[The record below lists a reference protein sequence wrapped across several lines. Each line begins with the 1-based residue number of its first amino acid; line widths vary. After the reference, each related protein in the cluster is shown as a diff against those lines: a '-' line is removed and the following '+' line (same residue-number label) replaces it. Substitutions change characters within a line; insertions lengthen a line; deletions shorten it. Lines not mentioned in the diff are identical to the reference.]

1 MLGVLGDL
9 VEIRVDN
16 MAEHSERDGGLALKK
31 RAAKFLL
38 QRDDGIGQRG
48 LGNAAAL
55 SRMAMSSISSRKVKS
70 SPPAPAARLLQPS
83 TPLCG
88 CGPIALFIAPDFF
101 FTARRV
107 QLVHL
112 AEEPR
117 GDRRVDRRDRW
128 FPARHLFKV
137 WDRSA

>member
-1 MLGVLGDL
+1 MGLQIQVLTASASG
-9 VEIRVDN
+9 EIFAAFDTFVRVRPN
-16 MAEHSERDGGLALKK
+16 
-31 RAAKFLL
+31 
-38 QRDDGIGQRG
+38 
-48 LGNAAAL
+48 
-55 SRMAMSSISSRKVKS
+55 
-70 SPPAPAARLLQPS
+70 
-83 TPLCG
+83 
-88 CGPIALFIAPDFF
+88 ALFIAPDPF

-137 WDRSA
+137 WDRSASQRNGFAAARRTSF